1 MLNALTIDIEDYFM
15 VSAFSEVVSF
25 GDWKSYESRV
35 EKATAE
41 VLELLEGRNLKAT
54 FFILGWVAEH
64 HPALVREI
72 VRNGHDIACHGYNHR
87 LAYSL
92 SRDEFRED
100 IRRSRGIIEDV
111 GGKRVRG
118 YRAPSY
124 SITRDSMWALDV
136 LIEEG
141 FAYDSSIFPIHHDR
155 YGYHDFSRF
164 AVNLKRE
171 GVGDILELPLSTV
184 RLFGKNV
191 PIAGG
196 GYLRMFPVKF
206 LEWGI
211 HYLNKKERQPA
222 IIYFH
227 PWEMD
232 TGQPRIKGNG
242 ISRFRHY
249 VNIDKTASKLERL
262 LGRFRFGTIEEV
274 FAERLKR

>member
-35 EKATAE
+35 ERATAE
-41 VLELLEGRNLKAT
+41 VLELLGGRNLKAT

-64 HPALVREI
+64 HPAIVRDI
-72 VRNGHDIACHGYNHR
+72 ARNGHEIACHGYNHR

-100 IRRSRGIIEDV
+100 IRRARGIIEDV
-111 GGKRVRG
+111 SGKRVRG

-164 AVNLKRE
+164 AVNLKRD
-171 GVGDILELPLSTV
+171 GVGNILELPLSTV
-184 RLFGKNV
+184 RLFGKNI

-262 LGRFRFGTIEEV
+262 LARFRFGTIEEV

>member
-1 MLNALTIDIEDYFM
+1 LLNALTIDIEDYFM
-15 VSAFSEVVSF
+15 VSAFSGVVSF

-35 EKATAE
+35 EKATAD
-41 VLELLEGRNLKAT
+41 VLALLGGHDLKAT

-64 HPALVREI
+64 HPAIVREI
-72 VRNGHDIACHGYNHR
+72 ASNGHEIACHGYNHR
-87 LAYSL
+87 LAYDL

-100 IRRSRGIIEDV
+100 IRKSKGIIE
-111 GGKRVRG
+111 GISGMPVRG

-124 SITRDSMWALDV
+124 SITRESMWALDV

-155 YGYHDFSRF
+155 YGYPDFSRF
-164 AVNLKRE
+164 AVNLDRD
-171 GVGDILELPLSTV
+171 GVGNILELPLSTV
-184 RLFGKNV
+184 RLFGKNI

-196 GYLRMFPVKF
+196 GYLRMFPIKF

-211 HYLNKKERQPA
+211 RYLNKTERQPA

-227 PWEMD
+227 PWELD
-232 TGQPRIKGNG
+232 TGQPRLNG
-242 ISRFRHY
+242 TGFSKFRHY
-249 VNIDKTASKLERL
+249 VNIDKTAAKLERL
-262 LGRFRFGTIEEV
+262 IERFRFGTIEEV